1 MVISKMNNV
10 LVKHSRIL
18 FGLFTAV
25 IIISFVWFFTP
36 GASGNILF
44 GTNPMSPNA
53 VVGSVFEKDITR
65 GELMDMVRDYTL
77 LVAAN
82 SGVKPAMNGL
92 DERQIEEAFQRAVLI
107 SVAKQMGITVPA
119 ERVGEYLRAFP
130 AFAGADG
137 KFSAEKFQTYEKE
150 MLQPLGYNA
159 LDLDNAVRNLLTII
173 ALSSAVGND
182 VVVTRNEVADF
193 ERAILEKISVKTVL
207 FPFDAMKKQLNPSE
221 AELQAFHKANPQ
233 LFMTLPQFKAKVVRF
248 KIGRAHV

>member
-82 SGVKPAMNGL
+82 SGVKPAESGSDLRRKTDGNYGSCGTRRRIPPGFSRVRRSG
-92 DERQIEEAFQRAVLI
+92 RQVQRG
-107 SVAKQMGITVPA
+107 KVP
-119 ERVGEYLRAFP
+119 
-130 AFAGADG
+130 
-137 KFSAEKFQTYEKE
+137 
-150 MLQPLGYNA
+150 
-159 LDLDNAVRNLLTII
+159 
-173 ALSSAVGND
+173 D
-182 VVVTRNEVADF
+182 V
-193 ERAILEKISVKTVL
+193 
-207 FPFDAMKKQLNPSE
+207 
-221 AELQAFHKANPQ
+221 
-233 LFMTLPQFKAKVVRF
+233 
-248 KIGRAHV
+248 